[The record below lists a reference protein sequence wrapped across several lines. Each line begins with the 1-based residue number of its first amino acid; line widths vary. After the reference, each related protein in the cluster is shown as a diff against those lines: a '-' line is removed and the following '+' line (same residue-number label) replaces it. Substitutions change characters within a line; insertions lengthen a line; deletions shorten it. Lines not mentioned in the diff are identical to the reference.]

1 MNLLLTTFKFLNF
14 IGGFA
19 VVGSLLSMAFLV
31 INKDGFLTTSGEKVR
46 KLLKISSIIWV
57 IGAFGTI
64 IFTLAQILGTT
75 VSDALDLTVIRS
87 FLTQISLGKYL
98 AFQALMAAIVLIFSF
113 ATKRIESLII
123 LLVLTIAGLVAPVF
137 ESHAA
142 SGGSHSL
149 VIGSLVIH
157 VIALSLWVGGVIA
170 LGTLSAQDRPTA
182 VPRFSQ
188 MALWSAIAVVV
199 SGTVNAWARLN
210 FVDAWNSSYAF
221 IVLAKIVATVILL
234 WIGYLHRKT
243 LSNKD
248 SINWVGFAKI
258 LTVEAAIMVV
268 TVLMGTWLSNSSSP
282 DRPGVQEF
290 SPALSIVG
298 VPTPPEPTLS
308 RILFSYE
315 PNALIIGLLT
325 LMVALYI
332 KGVVV
337 LTKRGDKWPVGRTVA
352 FALGIA
358 ATNFA
363 TSGGL
368 GLYAQFSF
376 SYHMMSHMV
385 LGMIAPIGLVL
396 GAPMTLALRTLPQ
409 GRNSEE
415 RGIRGSLLA
424 ALHSK
429 IGIIYTNPIVALAIF
444 DGSLFALYFTDL
456 FSVLMQSHVGHLFMS
471 LHFLAAGFLFF
482 FIIIGVDPNPRR
494 VHYLVQIVIL
504 FAAMSIHAFFSV
516 ALMSTSTL
524 IDDGFYASLQ
534 TPWLGDPL
542 ADQKLGGS
550 IGWAMGEIPILI
562 ALVATFINWMRDDSR
577 EAKRLDRNTARQAAM
592 GQPDELA
599 NYNQYLQELAERDR
613 KNPNG

>member
-1 MNLLLTTFKFLNF
+1 MNFLTTVFKFLNL

-19 VVGSLLSMAFLV
+19 TVGDLLSMAFLV

-46 KLLKISSIIWV
+46 GFLKITSIVWV
-57 IGAFGTI
+57 VGAFGTI
-64 IFTLAQILGTT
+64 LFTLAQILGTT
-75 VSDALDLTVIRS
+75 FSDAFDLTVIRS
-87 FLTQISLGKYL
+87 FITQISLGKYL
-98 AFQALMAAIVLIFSF
+98 AFQALMATVVLIFSF
-113 ATKRIESLII
+113 ATKKIESLII
-123 LLVLTIAGLVAPVF
+123 LLALSIAGLVAPVF

-142 SGGSHSL
+142 SSGSHSL

-170 LGTLSAQDRPTA
+170 LGTLSAVDRPVA

-188 MALWSAIAVVV
+188 LALWSAIAVVI
-199 SGTVNAWARLN
+199 SGGVNAWARLN
-210 FVDAWNSSYAF
+210 FVDAWNSSYSF
-221 IVLAKIVATVILL
+221 IVLGKIVATIILVL
-234 WIGYLHRKT
+234 IGYLHRKT

-248 SINWVGFAKI
+248 SINWAGFAKLI
-258 LTVEAAIMVV
+258 TVEAMIMVV
-268 TVLMGTWLSNSSSP
+268 TVLMGTWLSTSASP

-290 SPALSIVG
+290 NPALSIVG
-298 VPTPPEPTLS
+298 IPTPPAPTLS
-308 RILFSYE
+308 RVLFSYE
-315 PNALIIGLLT
+315 PNALMIGVLT

-337 LTKRGDKWPVGRTVA
+337 LTKRGDKWPVGRTIA
-352 FALGIA
+352 FALGISA
-358 ATNFA
+358 
-363 TSGGL
+363 SGGL

-376 SYHMMSHMV
+376 SYHMMAHMV

-409 GRNSEE
+409 GRNSDE

-429 IGIIYTNPIVALAIF
+429 IGVICTNPIVALAIF

-456 FSVLMQSHVGHLFMS
+456 FAVLMQSHVGHLFMS

-494 VHYLVQIVIL
+494 VHHLVQIVIL

-516 ALMSTSTL
+516 ALMSTTTL
-524 IDDGFYASLQ
+524 IDKGFYASLQ
-534 TPWLGDPL
+534 TPWLGDAL
-542 ADQKLGGS
+542 VDQKLGGS

-577 EAKRLDRNTARQAAM
+577 EAKRIDRNTARQAAM
-592 GQPDELA
+592 GQPDDLA
-599 NYNQYLQELAERDR
+599 NYNQYLQELAQRDR
-613 KNPNG
+613 KEP

>member
-1 MNLLLTTFKFLNF
+1 MNLLTTTFKFLNL

-19 VVGSLLSMAFLV
+19 TVGALLSMAFLI
-31 INKDGFLTTSGEKVR
+31 INKDGFLSTSGEKVR
-46 KLLKISSIIWV
+46 KLLKITSTIWV
-57 IGAFGTI
+57 IGAFGTVT
-64 IFTLAQILGTT
+64 FTLAQILGTT
-75 VSDALDLTVIRS
+75 LSDALDLTVIRS
-87 FLTQISLGKYL
+87 FITQISLGKYL
-98 AFQALMAAIVLIFSF
+98 AFQAFMAAVVLVFSF
-113 ATKRIESLII
+113 TAKKIESLII
-123 LLVLTIAGLVAPVF
+123 LLVLSIAGLVAPVF

-142 SGGSHSL
+142 SSGSHSL

-188 MALWSAIAVVV
+188 MALWAAIAVVA

-221 IVLAKIVATVILL
+221 IVIGKILATVILL

-258 LTVEAAIMVV
+258 LTVEAAIMIV
-268 TVLMGTWLSNSSSP
+268 TVVMGTWLSTSSSP
-282 DRPGVQEF
+282 DRPGNQEF

-298 VPTPPEPTLS
+298 IPTPPEPTLA
-308 RILFSYE
+308 RVLFSYE
-315 PNALIIGLLT
+315 PNALMIGVLT

-337 LTKRGDKWPVGRTVA
+337 LTKRGDKWPIGRTIA

-415 RGIRGSLLA
+415 RGVRGSLLA

-429 IGIIYTNPIVALAIF
+429 VGVIYTNPIVALAIF

-456 FSVLMQSHVGHLFMS
+456 FAVLMQSHVGHLFMS

-494 VHYLVQIVIL
+494 VHHLVQIVIL

-516 ALMSTSTL
+516 ALMSTTTL
-524 IDDGFYASLQ
+524 IDAGFYESLQ

-542 ADQKLGGS
+542 VDQKLGGS

-577 EAKRLDRNTARQAAM
+577 EAKRIDRNTARQAAM
-592 GQPDELA
+592 GQPDDLA
-599 NYNQYLQELAERDR
+599 NYNQYLQELAQRDR
-613 KNPNG
+613 KEP

>member
-1 MNLLLTTFKFLNF
+1 MNLLTTAFKFLNL

-19 VVGSLLSMAFLV
+19 VVGALLSMAFLV
-31 INKDGFLTTSGEKVR
+31 VNKDGFLTTSGEKVR
-46 KLLKISSIIWV
+46 SFLKVSSTIWV
-57 IGAFGTI
+57 VGAFGTV

-87 FLTQISLGKYL
+87 FITQISLGKYL
-98 AFQALMAAIVLIFSF
+98 AFQALMAAVVFIFSF
-113 ATKRIESLII
+113 ATKKIEFLII
-123 LLVLTIAGLVAPVF
+123 LLVLSIAGLVAPVF

-157 VIALSLWVGGVIA
+157 VIALALWVGGVIA

-221 IVLAKIVATVILL
+221 VVLGKIVATVVLL

-258 LTVEAAIMVV
+258 LTVEATIMVV
-268 TVLMGTWLSNSSSP
+268 TVLMGTWLSTNSSP
-282 DRPGVQEF
+282 DRPGIQEF
-290 SPALSIVG
+290 NPALSIVG
-298 VPTPPEPTLS
+298 VPTPPEPTLA
-308 RILFSYE
+308 RVLFSYE
-315 PNALIIGLLT
+315 PNALMIGVLA

-332 KGVVV
+332 KGAVV
-337 LTKRGDKWPVGRTVA
+337 LTKRGDKWPIGRTIA

-415 RGIRGSLLA
+415 RGVRGSLLA

-429 IGIIYTNPIVALAIF
+429 IGVIYTNPIVALAIF

-456 FSVLMQSHVGHLFMS
+456 FAVLMQSHVGHLFMS

-494 VHYLVQIVIL
+494 VHHLVQIVIL

-516 ALMSTSTL
+516 ALMSTTTL

-577 EAKRLDRNTARQAAM
+577 EAKRIDRNTARQAAM
-592 GQPDELA
+592 GQPDDLA

-613 KNPNG
+613 KSPNG

>member
-1 MNLLLTTFKFLNF
+1 MNLLTTAFKFLNL

-19 VVGSLLSMAFLV
+19 VVGALLSMAFLV

-46 KLLKISSIIWV
+46 RLLKISSIIWV
-57 IGAFGTI
+57 VGAFGTV

-75 VSDALDLTVIRS
+75 FSDALDLTVIRS

-98 AFQALMAAIVLIFSF
+98 AFQALMATVVLIFSF
-113 ATKRIESLII
+113 ATKKIESLII
-123 LLVLTIAGLVAPVF
+123 LLALTIAGLVAPVF

-157 VIALSLWVGGVIA
+157 VVALALWVGGVIA
-170 LGTLSAQDRPTA
+170 LGTLSAQDRPVA

-188 MALWSAIAVVV
+188 MALWSAIAVVI
-199 SGTVNAWARLN
+199 SGTINAWARLN
-210 FVDAWNSSYAF
+210 FADAWNSSYAF
-221 IVLAKIVATVILL
+221 IVLGKIFATGILL
-234 WIGYLHRKT
+234 GIGYLHRKT
-243 LSNKD
+243 LSRKD
-248 SINWVGFAKI
+248 SINWVGFAK
-258 LTVEAAIMVV
+258 LLSVEAAIMVI
-268 TVLMGTWLSNSSSP
+268 TVVMGTWLSTSSSP

-298 VPTPPEPTLS
+298 IPTPPEPTLS
-308 RILFSYE
+308 RVLFSYE
-315 PNALIIGLLT
+315 PNALMIGVLT

-337 LTKRGDKWPVGRTVA
+337 LTKRGDKWPVGRTIA

-358 ATNFA
+358 ATDFA

-376 SYHMMSHMV
+376 SYHMMAHMV

-409 GRNSEE
+409 GRNSDE
-415 RGIRGSLLA
+415 RGVRGSLLA

-429 IGIIYTNPIVALAIF
+429 IGVIYTNPIVALAIF

-456 FSVLMQSHVGHLFMS
+456 FAVLMQSHVGHLFMS

-494 VHYLVQIVIL
+494 VHHLVQIVIL

-516 ALMSTSTL
+516 ALMSTTTL
-524 IDDGFYASLQ
+524 IDKGFYASLQ
-534 TPWLGDPL
+534 TPWLGDAL

-577 EAKRLDRNTARQAAM
+577 EAKRIDRNTARQAAM
-592 GQPDELA
+592 GEPDDLA
-599 NYNQYLQELAERDR
+599 NYNQYLQDLAKRDR
-613 KNPNG
+613 KES

>member
-1 MNLLLTTFKFLNF
+1 MNLLTTAFKFLNL

-19 VVGSLLSMAFLV
+19 VVGALLSMAFLV

-46 KLLKISSIIWV
+46 RLLKISSTIWV
-57 IGAFGTI
+57 VGAFGTV

-75 VSDALDLTVIRS
+75 FSDALDLTVIRS

-98 AFQALMAAIVLIFSF
+98 AFQALMATVVLIFSF
-113 ATKRIESLII
+113 ATKKIESLII
-123 LLVLTIAGLVAPVF
+123 LLALTIAGLVAPVF

-157 VIALSLWVGGVIA
+157 VIALALWVGGVIA
-170 LGTLSAQDRPTA
+170 LGTLSAQDRPVA

-188 MALWSAIAVVV
+188 MALWSAIAVVI
-199 SGTVNAWARLN
+199 SGTINAWARLN
-210 FVDAWNSSYAF
+210 FADAWSSSYAF
-221 IVLAKIVATVILL
+221 IVLGKIFATVILL
-234 WIGYLHRKT
+234 GIGYLHRKT

-248 SINWVGFAKI
+248 SINWVGFAK
-258 LTVEAAIMVV
+258 LLSVEAAIMVI
-268 TVLMGTWLSNSSSP
+268 TVVMGTWLSTSSTP

-298 VPTPPEPTLS
+298 IPTPPEPTLS
-308 RILFSYE
+308 RVLFSYE
-315 PNALIIGLLT
+315 PNALMIGVLT
-325 LMVALYI
+325 LMVALYT

-337 LTKRGDKWPVGRTVA
+337 LTKRGDKWPVGRTIA

-358 ATNFA
+358 ATDFA

-376 SYHMMSHMV
+376 SYHMMAHMV

-409 GRNSEE
+409 GRNSDE
-415 RGIRGSLLA
+415 RGVRGSLLA

-429 IGIIYTNPIVALAIF
+429 VGVIYTNPIVALAIF

-456 FSVLMQSHVGHLFMS
+456 FAVLMQSHVGHLFMS

-494 VHYLVQIVIL
+494 VHHLVQIVIL

-516 ALMSTSTL
+516 ALMSTTTL
-524 IDDGFYASLQ
+524 IDKGFYASLQ
-534 TPWLGDPL
+534 TPWLGDAL

-577 EAKRLDRNTARQAAM
+577 EAKRIDRNTARQAAM
-592 GQPDELA
+592 GEPDDLA
-599 NYNQYLQELAERDR
+599 NYNQYLQDLAKRDR
-613 KNPNG
+613 KES